1 MQRGFEEFR
10 LEADHYWRHFSPL
23 RGVTVEVM
31 VTPRFPSHRRSYI
44 IITTDRPIDVAD
56 GGFAISAERDGL
68 PYSEDM
74 VEWTRDGVTAR
85 FPWAVSG
92 IRCEEGGG
100 SPMLVKA
107 WPNTDLLHP
116 LTRIP
121 TIRRHLLL
129 SRPHRGKHRGAH
141 HLRRLLPPGVCS
153 TTEGQGTF

>member
-1 MQRGFEEFR
+1 M
-10 LEADHYWRHFSPL
+10 
-23 RGVTVEVM
+23 
-31 VTPRFPSHRRSYI
+31 TPRFPSHRRSYI

-56 GGFAISAERDGL
+56 GGFAIPAERDGL

-74 VEWTRDGVTAR
+74 VEWTRDGVTAH
-85 FPWAVSG
+85 FPRAVSG

-100 SPMLVKA
+100 SPVLVKA
-107 WPNTDLLHP
+107 WPNTNLLHP

-141 HLRRLLPPGVCS
+141 HLRRLLPPGGCS